1 MWSRT
6 PTTATPPMRPP
17 ASWKPRSALS
27 TSPTAFYISIYTVD
41 GTLVRRL
48 GPTSGSA
55 TTLDWDLHNH
65 DGIPIAGGVYLIH
78 FKVPGIGERVVKWF
92 GTMRP
97 VDLNSFG
104 F

>member
-1 MWSRT
+1 METKVRFT
-6 PTTATPPMRPP
+6 NVP
-17 ASWKPRSALS
+17 ASS
-27 TSPTAFYISIYTVD
+27 TISIYTVD

-48 GPTSGSA
+48 GPTPSST

-65 DGIPIAGGVYLIH
+65 NGLPIAGGVYLIH
-78 FKVPGIGERVVKWF
+78 FNCPGIGERVVKWF

-97 VDLNSFG
+97 VDLNSFQ